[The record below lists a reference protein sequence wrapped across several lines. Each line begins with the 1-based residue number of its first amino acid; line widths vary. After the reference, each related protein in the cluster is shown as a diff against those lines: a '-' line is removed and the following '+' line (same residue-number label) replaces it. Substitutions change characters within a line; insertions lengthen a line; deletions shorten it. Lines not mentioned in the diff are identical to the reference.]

1 MTNEDGL
8 EPDESTYSIL
18 ITGFCRSGCLDEA
31 GSYFYKVVK
40 GKRKLMPN
48 KYHYTSIIDASF
60 KQERVEVVLR
70 LLKDYGYSPKAYG
83 AIIFC
88 FLERYLSIEAVEV
101 FKMMKDAPY
110 GVDYKELVGWL
121 RQYGDM
127 NHVKM
132 MFCYLWKTGMED
144 DDLRSL
150 EEGNGRGY
158 HRELLQNQN
167 VRLHF
172 PFLFH

>member
-18 ITGFCRSGCLDEA
+18 ITGFCRAGCLYEV

-48 KYHYTSIIDASF
+48 KYHYTSIIDASI
-60 KQERVEVVLR
+60 KQGRVEVVLR
-70 LLKDYGYSPKAYG
+70 LLKDCGCSPRAYG

-88 FLERYLSIEAVEV
+88 FLERCLSSEAVEV

-110 GVDYKELVGWL
+110 RVDYKELVGWL

-144 DDLRSL
+144 DDLRSM

-158 HRELLQNQN
+158 RRE
-167 VRLHF
+167 
-172 PFLFH
+172 